1 MAGNQSRGLIMA
13 SKTRGWDPTK
23 IPSVD
28 GGNESIL
35 PNFDKDQGNHRMYGD
50 PSVGKLPD
58 SIPAEQQGWPNGHDV
73 LGVPSVSQPELDWQE
88 SQNDGQKPNRAT
100 KGANPYPGFGGEGY

>member
-1 MAGNQSRGLIMA
+1 MAGNQSRGLILA

-58 SIPAEQQGWPNGHDV
+58 GTPGGWPDGHDV
-73 LGVPSVSQPELDWQE
+73 LGVPSPSPQSQDFQP
-88 SQNDGQKPNRAT
+88 KPQASGNENRRT